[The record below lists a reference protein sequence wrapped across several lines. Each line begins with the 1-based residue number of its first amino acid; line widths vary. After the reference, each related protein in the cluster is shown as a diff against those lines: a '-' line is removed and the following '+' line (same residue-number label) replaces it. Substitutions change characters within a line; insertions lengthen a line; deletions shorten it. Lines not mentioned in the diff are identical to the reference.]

1 MRFKG
6 TRVVAAAVVAVA
18 GTAVVMPVAAI
29 SPGPAGATVA
39 QVERGLLVTVLDKD
53 NNALRDLTAKD
64 FLVLE
69 DGVQREVTGAELTS
83 APMSISI
90 LVDTTKSAPGVIEPT
105 RDIRTALLTFV
116 QTVQAAVPATEVAIF
131 EFAGAGVLLRSFTS
145 KPEDLARSITRIV
158 PNQRINAVMLET
170 MIDAAKDIRKRPGP
184 RRVIL
189 TIDRGSGESSRVSP
203 QRVADEVLNSG
214 ASVWA
219 ISVASST
226 GTVAPDR
233 DALLDA
239 VTEHTGG
246 VRLTAQLPSALEMMT
261 KTVAAALTA
270 QYLVT
275 YSRPEGPPAKSVV
288 PAATR
293 GTKFLRAPWVQ

>member
-1 MRFKG
+1 VIGFKNARFI
-6 TRVVAAAVVAVA
+6 AAAVA
-18 GTAVVMPVAAI
+18 TI
-29 SPGPAGATVA
+29 GATMVVSTA
-39 QVERGLLVTVLDKD
+39 PGAGPVRLPPGQVERGLLVTVLDKE

-64 FLVLE
+64 FLVYE
-69 DGVQREVTGAELTS
+69 DGVQREITGAELTS
-83 APMSISI
+83 APISISI
-90 LVDTTKSAPGVIEPT
+90 LVDTTKSPPGMVEPT

-116 QTVQAAVPATEVAIF
+116 QTVQAATPEAEAAIF

-145 KPEDLARSITRIV
+145 KPEELAKSITRIV

-184 RRVIL
+184 RRAIV
-189 TIDRGSGESSRVSP
+189 TIDRGSGESSRVQP
-203 QRVADEVLNSG
+203 QRVADEVQNSG

-219 ISVASST
+219 ISVASNS

-233 DALLDA
+233 DTLLDIL
-239 VTEHTGG
+239 TEATGG
-246 VRLTAQLPSALEMMT
+246 VRLTAQLTSALEMMT
-261 KTVAAALTA
+261 KTVATALTS

-293 GTKFLRAPWVQ
+293 GAKFLRAPWVQ